1 MIRRSGAGRL
11 HDIAEEHEE
20 DINPMESTSSI
31 ADVML
36 VLAVGMMLAVVINW
50 NVDIN
55 TNTVHEIQDP
65 ETVGSDQITDKGDKE
80 NLVEKGV
87 VYYDEDTGKY
97 YVQVDEQGDQ

>member
-11 HDIAEEHEE
+11 HQEQYAHEE
-20 DINPMESTSSI
+20 DVNPMESTSSI

-55 TNTVHEIQDP
+55 KNTIREIDDP
-65 ETVGSDQITDKGDKE
+65 QSVGSDQISDQGAE
-80 NLVEKGV
+80 QNLEEKGT
-87 VYYDEDTGKY
+87 VYYDAEKDQY
-97 YVQVDEQGDQ
+97 YVKVED

>member
-11 HDIAEEHEE
+11 HQAQAQYEHEE
-20 DINPMESTSSI
+20 DVNPMESTSSI

-55 TNTVHEIQDP
+55 KITIQEIDNPQS
-65 ETVGSDQITDKGDKE
+65 VNSDQITDQGTE
-80 NLVEKGV
+80 QNLEEKGP
-87 VYYDEDTGKY
+87 VYYDPDKDQY
-97 YVQVDEQGDQ
+97 YVKVDE